1 MNEPTEIVT
10 LTDEEGQETDFAVLE
25 MIPLNGTRYAVLS
38 PCDEEEDDGVL
49 IFEVALEAGEEAYLP
64 VEDDAVVQ
72 RVFDAFVSGDED
84 YAFCDAE

>member
-25 MIPLNGTRYAVLS
+25 IILLSGTRYAVLS
-38 PCDEEEDDGVL
+38 PRDEEDDDGVL
-49 IFEVALEAGEEAYLP
+49 IFEVALEADEEAYLP

>member
-25 MIPLNGTRYAVLS
+25 IIPLNGTRYAVLS
-38 PCDEEEDDGVL
+38 PRDEEDDDGVL
-49 IFEVALEAGEEAYLP
+49 IFEVALEADEEAYLP

>member
-10 LTDEEGQETDFAVLE
+10 LTDEDGQETDFAVLE
-25 MIPLNGTRYAVLS
+25 MILLNGTRYAVLS
-38 PCDEEEDDGVL
+38 PCDEEDDDVL